1 MCGRFNL
8 RTSVAEI
15 AQRFLPGIDR
25 TSLPPWQPRY
35 NIAPTQ
41 SILCVLQPEVGQPRQ
56 LSLFRWGLVPSWAD
70 DVKIGNRMINARS
83 ETAAEKP
90 SFRAAWKSR
99 RCLIPAD
106 GYYEW
111 QKTAEG
117 KQPYEI
123 NASDGSLLA
132 LAGLWERNDKAD
144 AGGQP
149 LYSCTILTTAAN
161 RFAAQ
166 IHDRMPVILRDDFID
181 RWLDPSF
188 RDPELLH
195 QATAAVDEGMLQMHP
210 VSKRL
215 NAVTNEGAD
224 LLNSN

>member
-8 RTSVAEI
+8 RTPVADI
-15 AQRFLPGIDR
+15 AQRFLLGIDR
-25 TSLPPWQPRY
+25 GPLPEWQPRY

-41 SILCVLQPEVGQPRQ
+41 SVLCVVQPAVGESRQ
-56 LSLFRWGLVPSWAD
+56 LTLFRWGLVPSWAD
-70 DVKIGNRMINARS
+70 DPKIGNRMINARS

-90 SFRAAWKSR
+90 AFRAAWKTR

-111 QKTAEG
+111 LKTPEG

-123 NASDGSLLA
+123 NASDGRLLP
-132 LAGLWERNDKAD
+132 LAGLWERNEKAD
-144 AGGQP
+144 PNGRP
-149 LYSCTILTTAAN
+149 LETCTILTTAAN

-166 IHDRMPVILRDDFID
+166 IHDRMPVIIRDEFID
-181 RWLDPSF
+181 QWLDPGF
-188 RDPELLH
+188 RDSEALY
-195 QATAAVDEGMLQMHP
+195 QATAAVDEDMLRMHP

-215 NAVTNEGAD
+215 NVVSNEGAD
-224 LLNSN
+224 LLNSS

>member
-8 RTSVAEI
+8 RTPVADI
-15 AQRFLPGIDR
+15 AQRFLPGVDR
-25 TSLPPWQPRY
+25 RSLPEWQPRY

-41 SILCVLQPEVGQPRQ
+41 SILCVVQPAVGEPRQ
-56 LSLFRWGLVPSWAD
+56 LSLFRWGLVPAWAD
-70 DVKIGNRMINARS
+70 DPKIGNRMINARS

-90 SFRAAWKSR
+90 AFRAAWKTR

-111 QKTAEG
+111 QQTAEG

-123 NASDGSLLA
+123 TASDGRLLP
-132 LAGLWERNDKAD
+132 LAGLWERNEKVDPAS
-144 AGGQP
+144 QP

-161 RFAAQ
+161 QFASQ
-166 IHDRMPVILRDDFID
+166 IHDRMPVIVREDFID
-181 RWLDPSF
+181 RWLDPGF
-188 RDPELLH
+188 RDSESL
-195 QATAAVDEGMLQMHP
+195 QNATAAVDEDMLRMRP

-215 NAVTNEGAD
+215 NVVSNEGAD
-224 LLNSN
+224 LLNSS